1 MTTDLPLPDDLAAL
15 WGSAQPRD
23 RPLRVIGLFAHP
35 DDEVFCVGGTF
46 ARASASGAETAIV
59 SLTQGEAGEIRDS
72 VAATR
77 RTLGA
82 ARAKELNASAS
93 ALGVARA
100 ECLDL
105 GDGNLARLPFAE
117 LVAQVRSILEPF
129 APDVVVTFGAD
140 GIADGAHEGLL
151 AIDMSSISPVA
162 ARSFAER
169 AQAKGFKTL
178 DAPVSGGEIGAIEAR
193 LSIMVGGDDADVE
206 RARPLFEA
214 LGKTIVHIGG
224 HGAGQACKLANQIA
238 VAINN
243 LGVSE
248 ALVFAAA
255 MGIDLERTREVIAG
269 GAGSSWA
276 MQNYAPKM
284 LAGDFKPGF
293 MVDHQQKDLR
303 NVLDAAYSAHVSL
316 PGTALEHALYNALQQ
331 DSGGREGN
339 LAIIKVIERLSG
351 IEARTRS

>member
-1 MTTDLPLPDDLAAL
+1 MATDPTRPRVGFAGLGIMGLPMARNAL
-15 WGSAQPRD
+15 TAG
-23 RPLRVIGLFAHP
+23 FA
-35 DDEVFCVGGTF
+35 VTVTN
-46 ARASASGAETAIV
+46 
-59 SLTQGEAGEIRDS
+59 
-72 VAATR
+72 
-77 RTLGA
+77 RTLEKADQLKAEGA
-82 ARAKELNASAS
+82 TVVRTPRE
-93 ALGVARA
+93 VA
-100 ECLDL
+100 E
-105 GDGNLARLPFAE
+105 
-117 LVAQVRSILEPF
+117 RSDIVVTMVTSS
-129 APDVVVTFGAD
+129 PDVEAVTFGPQ
-140 GIADGAHEGLL
+140 GIAEGAHPGLL
-151 AIDMSSISPVA
+151 VIDMSSISPA
-162 ARSFAER
+162 ATRAFAER
-169 AQAKGFKTL
+169 ARTQGFRTL
-178 DAPVSGGEIGAIEAR
+178 DAPVSGGELGAIEAR
-193 LSIMVGGDDADVE
+193 LSIMIGGDAEDVE

-255 MGIDLERTREVIAG
+255 QGIDLERTRQVIAG

-303 NVLDAAYSAHVSL
+303 NVLDAAFDSHLSL
-316 PGTALEHALYNALQQ
+316 PGTSLVHALYSALQA
-331 DSGGREGN
+331 DGGGREGN

-351 IEARTRS
+351 VEARTRE

>member
-1 MTTDLPLPDDLAAL
+1 MATDRTRPRIGFVGLGIMGQPMARNALKAGFPVTVTNRTIAKADPLKIEGATVVNT
-15 WGSAQPRD
+15 PRD
-23 RPLRVIGLFAHP
+23 
-35 DDEVFCVGGTF
+35 
-46 ARASASGAETAIV
+46 
-59 SLTQGEAGEIRDS
+59 
-72 VAATR
+72 
-77 RTLGA
+77 
-82 ARAKELNASAS
+82 
-93 ALGVARA
+93 
-100 ECLDL
+100 
-105 GDGNLARLPFAE
+105 
-117 LVAQVRSILEPF
+117 VAQRSDI
-129 APDVVVTFGAD
+129 VVTMVTSSPEVEAVTFGPA
-140 GIADGAHEGLL
+140 GIADGAHDGLL
-151 AIDMSSISPVA
+151 VIDMSSISPVA
-162 ARSFAER
+162 TRGFAER
-169 AQAKGFKTL
+169 AEEKGFKTL

-193 LSIMVGGDDADVE
+193 LSIMVGGDAEDVE

-255 MGIDLERTREVIAG
+255 MGIDLERTRQVIAG

-303 NVLDAAYSAHVSL
+303 NVLDAAYSQHLSL
-316 PGTALEHALYNALQQ
+316 PGTSLAHALYNALQH
-331 DSGGREGN
+331 DGGGREGN

-351 IEARTRS
+351 IEARVRS

>member
-1 MTTDLPLPDDLAAL
+1 MVTRERVGFVGLGIM
-15 WGSAQPRD
+15 GSAMARNAVKAGFPVTVTNRT
-23 RPLRVIGLFAHP
+23 L
-35 DDEVFCVGGTF
+35 
-46 ARASASGAETAIV
+46 ARADPLKAEGA
-59 SLTQGEAGEIRDS
+59 
-72 VAATR
+72 
-77 RTLGA
+77 
-82 ARAKELNASAS
+82 
-93 ALGVARA
+93 
-100 ECLDL
+100 
-105 GDGNLARLPFAE
+105 
-117 LVAQVRSILEPF
+117 LVAKTPREVAQRSDIVVTMVTN
-129 APDVVVTFGAD
+129 APEVEAVTFGAD
-140 GIADGAHEGLL
+140 GIADGAHDGLL

-162 ARSFAER
+162 SRAFAER
-169 AQAKGFKTL
+169 AEEKGFRTL

-193 LSIMVGGDDADVE
+193 LSIMVGGDEPDVE

-255 MGIDLERTREVIAG
+255 MGIDLERTRQVIAG

-303 NVLDAAYSAHVSL
+303 NVLDAAYSAHLSL
-316 PGTALEHALYNALQQ
+316 PGTSLAHALYNALQH
-331 DSGGREGN
+331 DGGGREGN

-351 IEARTRS
+351 LEARARS

>member
-1 MTTDLPLPDDLAAL
+1 MATDPTKPRIGFVGLGIMGQPMARNALKAGFPVTVTNRTPAKADPLKTEGATVVKT
-15 WGSAQPRD
+15 PR
-23 RPLRVIGLFAHP
+23 
-35 DDEVFCVGGTF
+35 E
-46 ARASASGAETAIV
+46 
-59 SLTQGEAGEIRDS
+59 
-72 VAATR
+72 
-77 RTLGA
+77 
-82 ARAKELNASAS
+82 
-93 ALGVARA
+93 
-100 ECLDL
+100 
-105 GDGNLARLPFAE
+105 
-117 LVAQVRSILEPF
+117 VAQRSDI
-129 APDVVVTFGAD
+129 VVTMVTSSPEVEAVTFGPD
-140 GIADGAHEGLL
+140 GIADGAHDGLL
-151 AIDMSSISPVA
+151 VIDMSSISPVA
-162 ARSFAER
+162 TRGFAER
-169 AQAKGFKTL
+169 AEEKGFKTL

-193 LSIMVGGDDADVE
+193 LSIMVGGDVEDVE

-214 LGKTIVHIGG
+214 LGKTIVRIGG

-255 MGIDLERTREVIAG
+255 MGIDLERTRQVIAG

-303 NVLDAAYSAHVSL
+303 NVLDAAYSEHLSL
-316 PGTALEHALYNALQQ
+316 PGTTLAHALYNALQH
-331 DSGGREGN
+331 DGGGREGN

-351 IEARTRS
+351 IEARIRS

>member
-1 MTTDLPLPDDLAAL
+1 MGSDRTSTRLGFVGLGIMGLPMARNARKA
-15 WGSAQPRD
+15 GF
-23 RPLRVIGLFAHP
+23 PLTV
-35 DDEVFCVGGTF
+35 TN
-46 ARASASGAETAIV
+46 
-59 SLTQGEAGEIRDS
+59 
-72 VAATR
+72 
-77 RTLGA
+77 RTLSRADALKAEGA
-82 ARAKELNASAS
+82 SVVKTPRE
-93 ALGVARA
+93 VA
-100 ECLDL
+100 E
-105 GDGNLARLPFAE
+105 
-117 LVAQVRSILEPF
+117 RSDIVVTMVTN
-129 APDVVVTFGAD
+129 APDVEAVTFGED
-140 GIADGAHEGLL
+140 GIAQGAHDGLL
-151 AIDMSSISPVA
+151 VVDMSSISPVA
-162 ARSFAER
+162 SRDMAER
-169 AQAKGFKTL
+169 AAAKGFKTL

-193 LSIMVGGDDADVE
+193 LSIMVGGDLSDVE
-206 RARPLFEA
+206 RARPVFEA

-255 MGIDLERTREVIAG
+255 MGIDLERTRQVIAG

-303 NVLDAAYSAHVSL
+303 NVLAAADTANVSL
-316 PGTALEHALYNALQQ
+316 PGTSLAHALYNALQR
-331 DSGGREGN
+331 DGGGREGN

-351 IEARTRS
+351 IEARIRS